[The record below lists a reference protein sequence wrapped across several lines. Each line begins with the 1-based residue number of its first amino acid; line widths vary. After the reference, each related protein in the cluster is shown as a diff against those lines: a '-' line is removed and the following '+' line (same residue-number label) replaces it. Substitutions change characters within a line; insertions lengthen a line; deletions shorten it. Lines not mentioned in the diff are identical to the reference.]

1 MKGSGKV
8 FGVAVTVIVLI
19 LLIFIFPPDKPT
31 PGNTPTDYY
40 EIRDEVVETNPLIY
54 TLEADSVLPP
64 DIATIQVNS
73 LYGIPKENTNPNTF
87 IVIDLMNMTLSES
100 NQEFLVSLYEDH
112 CYKIILLN
120 YAKSESDALGDYVD
134 ERKSKSNITV
144 LEFLECGG
152 MTNTSAV
159 SFDYDTIHQYQY
171 IVMDVIR
178 RRMVETDQ
186 Q

>member
-1 MKGSGKV
+1 MISI
-8 FGVAVTVIVLI
+8 FVI
-19 LLIFIFPPDKPT
+19 LIFIFPFEKPP
-31 PGNTPTDYY
+31 PGKTPTDYY
-40 EIRDEVVETNPLIY
+40 KVRDEVVETRPLIY
-54 TLEADSVLPP
+54 TLKAGSVLPP
-64 DIATIQVNS
+64 DVPSIEVNTLSSIA
-73 LYGIPKENTNPNTF
+73 KDDANPNKF
-87 IVIDLMNMTLSES
+87 IVIDLMEETLSE
-100 NQEFLVSLYEDH
+100 NEQVLLASLYEDH